1 MSWVVPQPKLWFVW
15 RKGSQ
20 EGERRKTTKWQFAEG
35 RKLNPRSKQANES
48 NNPEA
53 KKSNVSLDQTKARS
67 QETKEVKP
75 FNEWKKWEK
84 LPQKSRKK
92 TGFGNHTTKGE
103 EATKLPAK
111 ISYLVLYLAQYLSI
125 LDQKH
130 KKPKKPKKKQ
140 QKKKPKKS

>member
-1 MSWVVPQPKLWFVW
+1 MEKV
-15 RKGSQ
+15 R
-20 EGERRKTTKWQFAEG
+20 EAATEITK
-35 RKLNPRSKQANES
+35 
-48 NNPEA
+48 
-53 KKSNVSLDQTKARS
+53 
-67 QETKEVKP
+67 
-75 FNEWKKWEK
+75 
-84 LPQKSRKK
+84 KK

-111 ISYLVLYLAQYLSI
+111 ISYLVLYLAQYLSM